1 MIQEF
6 NKINS
11 VKGELK
17 LPGDKSISHRT
28 VMFSAMAEGQSIIHN
43 LLNSEDVNST
53 INCFRNLGC
62 EIKNDGKKLIVNGK
76 GYKGFTKPKII
87 LDAGN
92 SGTTARLI
100 CGILAAQNFST
111 EIIGDSSLSNRPMMR
126 IVEPLSLMGAN
137 IKTSKVGTL
146 PLLISRSN
154 NFHNINYELPVASAQ
169 VKSAVLL
176 AGLHLDET
184 TVVVE
189 HAKTRNH
196 TEKLLGL
203 RVEEKDDYREV
214 FVSKENY
221 PTPKEYFVPS
231 DISSAAFFIVL
242 TLLSKNSELLLKNV
256 LLNDTRTGV
265 LKVLLEM
272 GGNIVIQNEQESNG
286 EIFGDLLVSS
296 SKLHNI
302 NISPSLIPNL
312 IDEIPIL
319 SIAGIF
325 SNEIFSIRDAKE
337 LRFKESDR
345 INALCS
351 NFRKLGL
358 ECEEYEDGFDLSG
371 EIKNEN
377 QIIESFGDHRIAMA
391 FSILAL
397 ITDKKIRI
405 NDFECVAISNPSFL
419 DQIKSITL

>member
-1 MIQEF
+1 
-6 NKINS
+6 
-11 VKGELK
+11 
-17 LPGDKSISHRT
+17 
-28 VMFSAMAEGQSIIHN
+28 
-43 LLNSEDVNST
+43 
-53 INCFRNLGC
+53 
-62 EIKNDGKKLIVNGK
+62 
-76 GYKGFTKPKII
+76 
-87 LDAGN
+87 
-92 SGTTARLI
+92 
-100 CGILAAQNFST
+100 
-111 EIIGDSSLSNRPMMR
+111 MMR

-137 IKTSKVGTL
+137 IKTSKGGTL
-146 PLLISRSN
+146 PLLISPAD
-154 NFHNINYELPVASAQ
+154 NFHNIIYELPVASAQ
-169 VKSAVLL
+169 VKSALLL

>member
-1 MIQEF
+1 
-6 NKINS
+6 
-11 VKGELK
+11 
-17 LPGDKSISHRT
+17 
-28 VMFSAMAEGQSIIHN
+28 
-43 LLNSEDVNST
+43 
-53 INCFRNLGC
+53 
-62 EIKNDGKKLIVNGK
+62 
-76 GYKGFTKPKII
+76 
-87 LDAGN
+87 
-92 SGTTARLI
+92 
-100 CGILAAQNFST
+100 
-111 EIIGDSSLSNRPMMR
+111 MMR

>member
-6 NKINS
+6 DKINS
-11 VKGELK
+11 VKGKLK
-17 LPGDKSISHRT
+17 LPGDKSISHRV
-28 VMFSAMAEGQSIIHN
+28 VMFSAMADGRSTIHN

-53 INCFRNLGC
+53 ITCFKNLGC
-62 EIKNDGKKLIVNGK
+62 EFKNDGDKLIVHGK
-76 GYKGFTKPKII
+76 GYKGFTKPKVT
-87 LDAGN
+87 LNAGN
-92 SGTTARLI
+92 SGTTSRLL

-111 EIIGDSSLSNRPMMR
+111 ELLGDSSLSKRPMKR

-137 IKTSKVGTL
+137 IKTSDEGTL
-146 PLLISRSN
+146 PILITPSD
-154 NFHNINYELPVASAQ
+154 NIHSIKYELPVASAQ

-184 TVVVE
+184 TVVIE
-189 HAKTRNH
+189 HARTRNH

-203 RVEEKDDYREV
+203 RVEEKSDYREV

-221 PTPKEYFVPS
+221 PKPKEYFVPS

-272 GGNIVIQNEQESNG
+272 GGNITIKNEQESNG
-286 EIFGDLLVSS
+286 EMYGDLLVSS
-296 SKLHNI
+296 SNLNNI

-325 SNEIFSIRDAKE
+325 SNDTFSIRNAKE

-345 INALCS
+345 IKALCS

-371 EIKNEN
+371 DIKNED

-397 ITDKKIRI
+397 ISDKKIRI
-405 NDFECVAISNPSFL
+405 NDFECIAISNPSFL
-419 DQIKSITL
+419 DQIKSITQ

>member
-1 MIQEF
+1 
-6 NKINS
+6 
-11 VKGELK
+11 
-17 LPGDKSISHRT
+17 
-28 VMFSAMAEGQSIIHN
+28 
-43 LLNSEDVNST
+43 
-53 INCFRNLGC
+53 
-62 EIKNDGKKLIVNGK
+62 
-76 GYKGFTKPKII
+76 
-87 LDAGN
+87 
-92 SGTTARLI
+92 
-100 CGILAAQNFST
+100 
-111 EIIGDSSLSNRPMMR
+111 
-126 IVEPLSLMGAN
+126 
-137 IKTSKVGTL
+137 
-146 PLLISRSN
+146 
-154 NFHNINYELPVASAQ
+154 
-169 VKSAVLL
+169 LL